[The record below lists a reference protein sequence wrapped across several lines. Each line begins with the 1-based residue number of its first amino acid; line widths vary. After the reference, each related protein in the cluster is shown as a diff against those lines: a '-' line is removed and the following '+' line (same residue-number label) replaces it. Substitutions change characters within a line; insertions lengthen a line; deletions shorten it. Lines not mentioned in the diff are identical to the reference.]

1 MVGVTHFTRRIIG
14 LALLGLTLGFG
25 TPLGGQP
32 LDSVDAVRRLTLEEV
47 TQGLPVSLR
56 GTVTFSSPRFA
67 TLFVDDGVRGI
78 FVEQAA
84 SQEESGP
91 KAGDRVEITGVTGAG
106 LFAPVI
112 KASAVV
118 LIASGPLP
126 PGRRV
131 SGEELSRPDQD
142 CNWIEVDAEVKEVTQ
157 SGTNLRLECQAD
169 SYHFLA
175 EVPAK
180 LTPENVPWDL
190 AESRVRIRGV
200 AATIFNS
207 GRQMTRRL
215 VRLNSLDDV
224 TILRPGRDSAKQA
237 REVTIDRLLR
247 IDGPG
252 PSDLVRISGIVNLA
266 LPGRGFY
273 LRTEEGGIWVQ
284 TAQPVAAESGTL
296 IEVEGWPR
304 AGEIKPFIRARRAT
318 VVGAGISTGP
328 VHLAARDALHSKH
341 DSELVAVDA
350 ELIDVIRTAEGM
362 TLELRDTSIVFR
374 AVLPM
379 GVMELPPGMTPGSRV
394 RVTGIAEILPA
405 NSLVPLLQDSK
416 LVLRLRSSSDLVLL
430 NRPPW
435 WTIRRVVGV
444 AAAIIAGLLSIY
456 LRARIRRRR
465 ERETQRREFEAV
477 LAERGRFAREIHDSL
492 AQGLT
497 SISLQLECV
506 REDLSRDPERA
517 MGHVETAR
525 SLVRDSLR
533 EARRTIWN
541 LRPLALGEA
550 DLASAL
556 MSYASDL
563 TRDGKVA
570 CSQEIE
576 GTPRPLPAE
585 HENALLRI
593 GQESLTNAIRHADA
607 RRIGMRLRFGD
618 DWVTLVVRDD
628 GRGFDVSG
636 RSGKGYGLSGMRERV
651 AALGGS
657 LSIDSK
663 PGEGT
668 EVSATLPT

>member
-1 MVGVTHFTRRIIG
+1 MTQFIRRVIG
-14 LALLGLTLGFG
+14 SALFG
-25 TPLGGQP
+25 GALCLCDPAGGQP
-32 LDSVDAVRRLTLEEV
+32 LDSIDAVRRLAIDEV
-47 TQGLPVSLR
+47 AQGLPVSLR
-56 GTVTFSSPRFA
+56 GTVTFSSPRIA

-84 SQEESGP
+84 SADGTGP
-91 KAGDRVEITGVTGAG
+91 LAGDRVEITGVTGPG

-112 KASAVV
+112 RPSAVV
-118 LIASGPLP
+118 VIASGPLP
-126 PGRRV
+126 PGREV

-142 CNWIEVDAEVKEVTQ
+142 SNWIEVEAVVKEVTQ
-157 SGTNLRLECQAD
+157 YGTSLRLECQSD
-169 SYHFLA
+169 SHQFIA
-175 EVPAK
+175 EVPDS
-180 LTPENVPWDL
+180 TSPGNVPWDL

-215 VRLNSLDDV
+215 VRVNSLDDV
-224 TILRPGRDSAKQA
+224 TMLSPGRDPVFQA
-237 REVTIDRLLR
+237 RQVTIDRLLR
-247 IDGPG
+247 FDGPG
-252 PSDLVRISGIVNLA
+252 PSDLIRISGIVNLV

-304 AGEIKPFIRARRAT
+304 AGEIKPFLRARRAT

-328 VHLAARDALHSKH
+328 LRLAARDALHSRY
-341 DSELVAVDA
+341 DSELVALDA
-350 ELIDVIRTAEGM
+350 ELLDGIRTPEGM
-362 TLELRDTSIVFR
+362 ILELRDTSIVFR
-374 AVLPM
+374 AVLPD
-379 GVMELPPGMTPGSRV
+379 GTSALPPGMVPGSRV
-394 RVTGIAEILPA
+394 RVTGIAEISPA
-405 NSLVPLLQDSK
+405 NSVVPLLEDSK
-416 LVLRLRSSSDLVLL
+416 LLLRSRSSSDLELL
-430 NRPPW
+430 ARPPW

-444 AAAIIAGLLSIY
+444 AAAIIAGLLLVY
-456 LRARIRRRR
+456 LQARIRRRR
-465 ERETQRREFEAV
+465 ERESQRREFEAV
-477 LAERGRFAREIHDSL
+477 LSERGRFAREIHDSL

-506 REDLSRDPERA
+506 RDDLAVDPERA
-517 MGHVETAR
+517 RGHVETAR

-533 EARRTIWN
+533 EARRTVWN
-541 LRPLALGEA
+541 LRPLKLGES

-556 MSYASDL
+556 KGYAADL

-585 HENALLRI
+585 HETALLRI

-607 RRIGMRLRFGD
+607 RRIGVRLRFGD
-618 DWVTLVVRDD
+618 GWVTLVVRDD
-628 GRGFDVSG
+628 GRGFDVSA
-636 RSGKGYGLSGMRERV
+636 RSGQGYGLSGMRERV